1 MKHNWTDRQTNC
13 KVHYQVKI
21 DQQLERPFSNLQSKM
36 ADILKR
42 TVVQF
47 ILWIV
52 VTFQSEASGF
62 KRVCYYTNWSES
74 RAVVDFRFHLKEHL
88 DPFLCTHL
96 IYAFA
101 NINPTELR
109 IERVYSSEDDGKV
122 PGSGFMFDFTALKK
136 KNPKLKTILSIGG
149 EHSGEFQLIMGSDKN
164 IKTFAQNIYI
174 YIRDRNFDGIDI
186 DWEYPGAIYK
196 NEFVIFLKELRAVF
210 AAEAKQTGNEEKSIS
225 IAGAPGISNIET
237 SYNITE
243 IVKYV
248 DFINVMAYDYSGPWS
263 HKTGFMAPLYSRSSD
278 KSFDQT
284 LSQNWTMNKYLEL
297 GAPPEKLV
305 MGIHGA
311 GSSFTL
317 ANNSNHGIGDAVSG
331 GGEKGPLLKFAG
343 RLAYPEICKMRKEET
358 VYDEEQKQKYTYYG
372 SQWVGYEDPDTILMK
387 VQYAIN
393 NNFSGVMFWSLDLD
407 DFLGSHCHQGK
418 YPLLSVVKKVSEL
431 LAQNTTPDPTH
442 SQPIKT
448 KPTTTTVW
456 PPKDGGF
463 KLFIIDS
470 RNSTPLLTF
479 PCLIL
484 LLLFSLCVLFINH
497 P

>member
-1 MKHNWTDRQTNC
+1 
-13 KVHYQVKI
+13 
-21 DQQLERPFSNLQSKM
+21 M

-42 TVVQF
+42 TVLHF
-47 ILWIV
+47 IMWIV
-52 VTFQSEASGF
+52 VTLQMEASGF
-62 KRVCYYTNWSES
+62 KRVCYYTNWSEG
-74 RAVVDFRFHLKEHL
+74 RAVVEFRYHLKEHL

-101 NINPTELR
+101 NINPTKLR
-109 IERVYSSEDDGKV
+109 IERVYSTEDDGQI
-122 PGSGFMFDFTALKK
+122 PGSGLMFDFTNLKK

-149 EHSGEFQLIMGSDKN
+149 EHSGDFQLIMGSDKS

-196 NEFVIFLKELRAVF
+196 KEFVIFLKELRTVF
-210 AAEAKQTGNEEKSIS
+210 AAKAKQTGDEEKSIS
-225 IAGAPGISNIET
+225 IAAAPGKSNIET

-263 HKTGFMAPLYSRSSD
+263 GRTGFMAPLYSRTSD
-278 KSFDQT
+278 EKFDQT
-284 LSQNWTMNKYLEL
+284 LSQNWTMNKYLQL

-305 MGIHGA
+305 MGLHGA

-317 ANNSNHGIGDAVSG
+317 ANNSNHGIGAAVSG
-331 GGEKGPLLKFAG
+331 AGDKGPFLKYAG
-343 RLAYPEICKMRKEET
+343 RLAYPEICTMSKDET
-358 VYDEEQKQKYTYYG
+358 VYDEEQRQMYTYGG

-387 VQYAIN
+387 VQYAIT

-407 DFLGSHCHQGK
+407 DFMGSHCHKGK
-418 YPLLSVVKKVSEL
+418 YPLLSKVKNVSEA
-431 LAQNTTPDPTH
+431 LAPNTTPGSGVMTQDPVN

-448 KPTTTTVW
+448 NPTTTTVW

-463 KLFIIDS
+463 KVFIIDS
-470 RNSTPLLTF
+470 RNSTSVLTF
-479 PCLIL
+479 PCLIV
-484 LLLFSLCVLFINH
+484 LLLFSLCVLFVNNI
-497 P
+497 